1 MKNRLNRLAAVLA
14 CAALIAGLT
23 FPARAAEAPA
33 SIRAS
38 SYKGNVLNAGEIS
51 GLMIFPSNA
60 DYTAVSDAPDVV
72 SVAKVLGHWTATAQ
86 SPGTATITISAP
98 DGGTASVTI
107 TVEPTESAEPAAEPT
122 EATVSESNE
131 SAGNCGDKV
140 DTEALADNM
149 EIRQEL
155 IRLINQTRQANG
167 VAELPVNDAL
177 MSAAQ
182 DCSAQGFEEHD
193 TQYECESALRHGY
206 SHGFGSNLTVFTYN
220 SSTNI
225 PQRAVSHWTYSPGH
239 FQTMTADRYDS
250 IGVGVTLCED
260 VAYCYMLVGNS
271 NSYNPYA

>member
-38 SYKGNVLNAGEIS
+38 SYKGNVLSTGEIS
-51 GLMIFPSNA
+51 GLMLFPSSA
-60 DYTAVSDAPDVV
+60 DSTAVSDAPDVV

-86 SPGTATITISAP
+86 GPGTATITINAP

-107 TVEPTESAEPAAEPT
+107 TVEPAEPTAETT
-122 EATVSESNE
+122 EATVPGSNE
-131 SAGNCGDKV
+131 NTGDCGDKA
-140 DTEALADNM
+140 DTEALAENL

-155 IRLINQTRQANG
+155 VRLINQTRKANG

-177 MSAAQ
+177 MNAAQ
-182 DCSAQGFEEHD
+182 DCSAQGFEAHD

-206 SHGFGSNLTVFTYN
+206 PNGFGSNLTVFTYN

-250 IGVGVTLCED
+250 IGVGVTLCDD